1 MNTPRP
7 IHLRSDEYN
16 DYFEEYKE
24 QCIVREGEFTNE
36 EKHIIHRC
44 GVDYGLEINEKVGS
58 QNYAKDMYDYNII
71 MRVKG
76 AYTLPQNAQLNTEHG
91 PMSIRPYTIHESATA
106 QRLKTLAQ
114 NLITE
119 KMVESVVPIDSD
131 YLYEALRESA
141 FNIAM
146 EDVAQLGAGFQ
157 ILEVEF
163 DANGHFKAIELDET
177 HY

>member
-1 MNTPRP
+1 MIHTKP
-7 IHLRSDEYN
+7 IHLRTDEFNAYI
-16 DYFEEYKE
+16 EEYKQKFVE
-24 QCIVREGEFTNE
+24 KEGPISEE

-58 QNYAKDMYDYNII
+58 QNYVKDMHDYNII

-76 AYTLPQNAQLNTEHG
+76 TYTLPQNAQLSTEHG
-91 PMSIRPYTIHESATA
+91 PMSIRPYMIHESATA
-106 QRLKTLAQ
+106 QRLKTIAQ

-119 KMVESVVPIDSD
+119 KMVESVVPIGSE

-141 FNIAM
+141 FTIAM
-146 EDVAQLGAGFQ
+146 EDVLKLGVGFQ
-157 ILEVEF
+157 IIQVEF
-163 DANGHFKAIELDET
+163 DDDGHFKAVELDET